1 MNRLTI
7 IGNLTRDPQ
16 STTTQAGKNVC
27 HFTVAVNRRKSQDN
41 QQPEA
46 DFFNVSAW
54 NQMGE
59 SCQKYLAKGRK
70 VAVVGSVSVRT
81 YQAQD
86 GTTRANLEVLAQ
98 DVEFLT
104 PKGDAAES
112 AGQAAPEQGGFTP
125 TDVGD
130 ELPFDQQGERR

>member
-1 MNRLTI
+1 MNRLII
-7 IGNLTRDPQ
+7 IGNLTRNPE
-16 STTTQAGKNVC
+16 TKTTQSGKPVC
-27 HFTVAVNRRKSQDN
+27 HFTVAVSRRKTAQN

-46 DFFNVSAW
+46 DFFQVSAW

-81 YQAQD
+81 YQGQD
-86 GTTRANLEVLAQ
+86 GNTKASLEVLAQ

-104 PKGDAAES
+104 PKGES
-112 AGQAAPEQGGFTP
+112 SDSGSSQPEQATGAGFTP
-125 TDVGD
+125 VEVDN
-130 ELPFDQQGERR
+130 ELPF